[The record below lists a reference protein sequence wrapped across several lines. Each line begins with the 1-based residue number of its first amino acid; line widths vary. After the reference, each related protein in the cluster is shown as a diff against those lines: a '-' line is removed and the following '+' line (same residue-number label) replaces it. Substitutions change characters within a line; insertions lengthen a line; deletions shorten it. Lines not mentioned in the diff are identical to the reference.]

1 MKNSDNL
8 TKGLKILGLKYAQ
21 NPTIAQMNINSIKN
35 KFDLLVSQIASN
47 INVLMISGMKTDESF
62 PTSQFLIDDFSSTYR
77 LDKNANR
84 GHALVYFKNNI
95 VTK

>member
-1 MKNSDNL
+1 MKSSDNL

-21 NPTIAQMNINSIKN
+21 NPTIAQMM
-35 KFDLLVSQIASN
+35 SQIASN
-47 INVLMISGMKTDESF
+47 IDVLIISGMKTDDSF

-77 LDKNANR
+77 LDKNVNR
-84 GHALVYFKNNI
+84 GYALAYFKNNI

>member
-21 NPTIAQMNINSIKN
+21 NPTIAQMM
-35 KFDLLVSQIASN
+35 SQIASN
-47 INVLMISGMKTDESF
+47 IDVLIISGMKTDDSF

-77 LDKNANR
+77 LDKNVNR
-84 GHALVYFKNNI
+84 GHALAYFKNNI